1 MKTKGKFY
9 PDTLKLKVCQEYL
22 SSNLSS
28 SEVMSKYNIQGKNN
42 IRRWI
47 IKFGLENPTNIS
59 MTKSEG
65 TSKSKEE
72 LKLESRIRKLEKALE
87 HEKLR
92 SLAFNTMIDVAEE
105 ELKIN
110 IRKKSGSKQ

>member
-1 MKTKGKFY
+1 MKTKGKIY
-9 PDTLKLKVCQEYL
+9 PDSLKLKVCQEYL
-22 SSNLSS
+22 SSNLSA
-28 SEVMSKYNIQGKNN
+28 SELLLKYNIQGKNN

-47 IKFGLENPTNIS
+47 LKFDLESPTSKS
-59 MTKSEG
+59 MAKSKQ
-65 TSKSKEE
+65 TFKSKEE
-72 LKLESRIRKLEKALE
+72 LKLEAKIRDLENALEKE
-87 HEKLR
+87 RLR

>member
-9 PDTLKLKVCQEYL
+9 PDDFKLKVCQEYL
-22 SSNLSS
+22 QSDLSLS
-28 SEVMSKYNIQGKNN
+28 DMMSKYNIQGKNN

-47 IKFGLENPTNIS
+47 VKFGLESPTHCIMS
-59 MTKSEG
+59 KSKP
-65 TSKSKEE
+65 TSKSKEQ
-72 LKLESRIRKLEKALE
+72 LKLESRIKELEKALE

-92 SLAFNTMIDVAEE
+92 SLAFSTMIDVAEE